1 MSFREKSAWITLIAI
16 LLVSAF
22 YITHVPN
29 VLEPEPRLWELHV
42 VGITF
47 AAFIVIDVIAHIIL
61 YVRFWKDA
69 RTPKDERE
77 RLIDLKATRLAW
89 YVFVVGT
96 LLAIV
101 TTPHHGASGFG
112 VMIFVLFAFALAEI
126 VNYTAR
132 IIFYRRGV

>member
-1 MSFREKSAWITLIAI
+1 MSFREKSAWITLISI
-16 LLVSAF
+16 LLVLAL

-29 VLEPEPRLWELHV
+29 ALEPEPGLWELQV

-47 AAFIVIDVIAHIIL
+47 ATFIVIDVIAHVVL
-61 YVRFWKDA
+61 YLRFWKDG

-96 LLAIV
+96 LITIIA
-101 TTPHHGASGFG
+101 TPHHGASGFG
-112 VMIFVLFAFALAEI
+112 VMIFVLFAFAIAEI
-126 VNYTAR
+126 VNYAAR
-132 IIFYRRGV
+132 IIYYRRGV